1 MKKSAYLI
9 IALLMAAVCAACGGG
24 AFTIE
29 GHLSDAGTQNLRAV
43 YLSGDTVI
51 SQWVPAVDGKFSVDG
66 KADGLMVVY
75 LYNSQMKLVA
85 HVAVDNGDKVTLEG
99 SIADN
104 YNIAIEGTDINKEWN
119 AFVRAHAAD
128 FKASRNSATDKAI
141 ADYIAKNPK
150 NVVSTLL
157 LTCDYSDLSGT
168 AAQQLL
174 KKIDKSAKP
183 ERLMSLYSQFF
194 NGGDLA
200 AKKINALKLRN
211 DQDSIVL
218 VRTYD
223 HSASVI
229 YFWRGDD
236 NNRRGDVSALKE
248 LHKKGSRL
256 QVLDVCLDTDT
267 LSWRRTVTAD
277 STKWQHYRAIGG
289 PVDKTIVD
297 LNVKGSPFFIVADS
311 TGTQIYRG
319 AQIDG
324 VRKAIDKKHLK

>member
-24 AFTIE
+24 AFKIE

-51 SQWVPAVDGKFSVDG
+51 SQWVPSVDGKFAIDG
-66 KADGLMVVY
+66 KADGLTVVY
-75 LYNSQMKLVA
+75 IYSSQMKLVA
-85 HVAVDNGDKVTLEG
+85 HVAVDNGDKVSVEG
-99 SIADN
+99 AIADN
-104 YNIAIEGTDINKEWN
+104 YNIAVEGTDINAEWN

-128 FKASRNSATDKAI
+128 FKASRNDVTDKAI
-141 ADYIAKNPK
+141 AGFIAKNPK

-157 LTCDYSDLSGT
+157 LTCDYSDLSSPE
-168 AAQQLL
+168 AQQLF

-183 ERLMSLYSQFF
+183 DRLMSLYSQFF
-194 NGGDLA
+194 TNGDLA

-211 DQDSIVL
+211 SQDSIVL

-223 HSASVI
+223 HPVSVI
-229 YFWRGDD
+229 YFWRDDD
-236 NNRRGDVSALKE
+236 NNRRGDVSELKALY
-248 LHKKGSRL
+248 KGSRV
-256 QVLDVCLDTDT
+256 QVLDVCLDSDT
-267 LSWRRTVTAD
+267 LGWRRTVNAD

-319 AQIDG
+319 SQISG

>member
-24 AFTIE
+24 AFKIE

-51 SQWVPAVDGKFSVDG
+51 SQWVPSVDGKFTVDG

-128 FKASRNSATDKAI
+128 FKASRNDATDKAI
-141 ADYIAKNPK
+141 ADFIAKNPK

-157 LTCDYSDLSGT
+157 LTCDYSDLSSPK
-168 AAQQLL
+168 AQQLL

-183 ERLMSLYSQFF
+183 DQLMSLYSQFF
-194 NGGDLA
+194 NSGDLA
-200 AKKINALKLRN
+200 TKKINALKLRN

-223 HSASVI
+223 HPASVI

-236 NNRRGDVSALKE
+236 NNRRSDVAE
-248 LHKKGSRL
+248 LRAMHKGSRV

-319 AQIDG
+319 AQING
-324 VRKAIDKKHLK
+324 VRKALDKKHLK